1 MKELVYRDILGQ
13 NPRKREVSIEE
24 TSSGL
29 SCDKV
34 TKKWICKYFL
44 KEKFS
49 STSLSNLREWVQ
61 KKRQENCRK
70 DCHIMR
76 EVNSKTRLNQIIC
89 KVLGDLFVISGDT
102 AYRIVY
108 INEVKIQINARSV
121 YKRGV

>member
-1 MKELVYRDILGQ
+1 MKELVYKDILGQ

-24 TSSGL
+24 TSGGVTN
-29 SCDKV
+29 DKI

-44 KEKFS
+44 KEKYS
-49 STSLSNLREWVQ
+49 STSLSKLREWVQ
-61 KKRQENCRK
+61 KKKQESCRK

-76 EVNSKTRLNQIIC
+76 EVNSKTKLNQLIC

-108 INEVKIQINARSV
+108 VNEVKIQINARCNLR
-121 YKRGV
+121 RGA